1 MKSKLI
7 SDAELQAYVDR
18 LLSDERRQVIE
29 AELSAN
35 PQLASELAAWQR
47 QNETLQAL
55 YGHVAEEPVPARLNP
70 MAINSEIRSARLGA
84 WRMAAAA
91 VVLIAVGTGAGWF
104 GRGVLETTPP
114 YSMPIVTE
122 AMAAHNLYTSEV
134 VHPVEVKAEQE
145 QHLSAWLSKRLE
157 RTLVIPDLRT
167 EGLSLVG
174 GRLLPANGVP
184 AAQLMYEDTSGK
196 RVTLFIVPSDEKKE
210 TSLRYLTQGN
220 LEALIW
226 SDNALDCALVGDVP
240 RSRLQQIAMSAYKQF
255 E

>member
-1 MKSKLI
+1 MKNRLI
-7 SDAELQAYVDR
+7 SDAELQAYVDG
-18 LLSDERRQVIE
+18 LLPVERRQVIE

-35 PQLASELAAWQR
+35 PQLASEIGVWHR

-55 YGHVAEEPVPARLNP
+55 YSHVAREPVPARLSP
-70 MAINSEIRSARLGA
+70 GAIRDEIQSTRQGS

-91 VVLIAVGTGAGWF
+91 VVLVAVSAGAGWF
-104 GRGVLETTPP
+104 GRDAFAPTPP
-114 YSMPIVTE
+114 SSMPLVTE
-122 AMAAHNLYTSEV
+122 AMAAHSLYTSEI

-167 EGLSLVG
+167 EGLFLVG
-174 GRLLPANGVP
+174 GRLLPANGGP

-196 RVTLFIVPSDEKKE
+196 RVTLFIVPSDDNRE

-226 SDNALDCALVGDVP
+226 SDNALNCALVGDLP
-240 RSRLQQIAMSAYKQF
+240 RPRLQQIAMSAYKQF

>member
-1 MKSKLI
+1 MKNRLI
-7 SDAELQAYVDR
+7 SDAELQAYVDG
-18 LLSDERRQVIE
+18 LLPVERRQVIE

-35 PQLASELAAWQR
+35 PQLASEIGVWQR

-55 YGHVAEEPVPARLNP
+55 YSHVAQEPVPARLNP
-70 MAINSEIRSARLGA
+70 GAIRDEIRSTRQGS

-91 VVLIAVGTGAGWF
+91 VVLVAVGAGAGWF
-104 GRGVLETTPP
+104 GRDALEATPP
-114 YSMPIVTE
+114 SSMPLVSE
-122 AMAAHNLYTSEV
+122 AMAAHSLYTSEI

-174 GRLLPANGVP
+174 GRLLPANGGP

-196 RVTLFIVPSDEKKE
+196 RVTLFIVPSDDNKE
-210 TSLRYLTQGN
+210 TSLRYLTRGN

-226 SDNALDCALVGDVP
+226 SDNALNCALVGDLP
-240 RSRLQQIAMSAYKQF
+240 RPRLQQIAMSAYKQF